1 MSLGFWIVAI
11 AIGVVGLVWV
21 KVRRRRKGAN
31 TGSGADIAN
40 AA

>member
-1 MSLGFWIVAI
+1 MSIGFWIVAI

-21 KVRRRRKGAN
+21 KVRRRRKITGA
-31 TGSGADIAN
+31 SGADVAN